1 MLKKQAE
8 LPSIICCIC
17 QPNEL
22 QREFKH
28 KVGGPNWGPSKNLGG
43 HGPPMAHPGHPLE
56 SPLHLFTPSR
66 PWTTSGPLSRGSSQQ
81 EILTQSSLGHSE
93 HKAEAT

>member
-1 MLKKQAE
+1 
-8 LPSIICCIC
+8 
-17 QPNEL
+17 
-22 QREFKH
+22 
-28 KVGGPNWGPSKNLGG
+28 VNLSTKLGDQTGG
-43 HGPPMAHPGHPLE
+43 HLKIWGGMAHPGHPLE

-81 EILTQSSLGHSE
+81 EILTQSSLGHSV